1 MKPKQF
7 NPSFHPSTMTG
18 ESKRPTWQTALGLL
32 AFFAL
37 WLIATGAHACKLE
50 ETWRYTVN
58 LEGTNQLRMK
68 MPLYDKEGSDCWVEE
83 GTVYIK
89 IEGKE
94 KDILF
99 HYYSEE
105 DIPKNDYYPY
115 VFL

>member
-1 MKPKQF
+1 
-7 NPSFHPSTMTG
+7 
-18 ESKRPTWQTALGLL
+18 
-32 AFFAL
+32 
-37 WLIATGAHACKLE
+37 
-50 ETWRYTVN
+50 
-58 LEGTNQLRMK
+58 MK

>member
-1 MKPKQF
+1 
-7 NPSFHPSTMTG
+7 
-18 ESKRPTWQTALGLL
+18 
-32 AFFAL
+32 
-37 WLIATGAHACKLE
+37 
-50 ETWRYTVN
+50 
-58 LEGTNQLRMK
+58 

-115 VFL
+115 VFCNKGVDGTMVFYRDCGFSSINVTNNTRCFLCPCVDNQN